1 MTRPVER
8 KVFKAP
14 PPAYD
19 VNSLYY
25 VQDGRDWIY
34 EPTEPYTKAQV
45 ILPGHLNSW
54 REELRIGS
62 RITCR
67 LGKIEDGI
75 TEVELQVVSCPKSD
89 RLGDVMV
96 SVKGRDGK
104 FTPCRHDGTLAGGE
118 QAEPERKIA

>member
-19 VNSLYY
+19 VNALYY
-25 VQDGRDWIY
+25 IQDGRDWIY
-34 EPTEPYTKAQV
+34 EPTEPYTKVDV
-45 ILPGHLNSW
+45 IVPGHLNAW

-104 FTPCRHDGTLAGGE
+104 FAPCRHDGTLDENKE
-118 QAEPERKIA
+118 QVA

>member
-25 VQDGRDWIY
+25 IQDGRDWIY
-34 EPTEPYTKAQV
+34 EPTELYTKAQV
-45 ILPGHLNSW
+45 ILPGHLNAW

-62 RITCR
+62 RITAR
-67 LGKIEDGI
+67 LGSIEDGI
-75 TEVELQVVSCPKSD
+75 QEVEMQIISCPKSD

-96 SVKGRDGK
+96 SVKGRDGQ
-104 FTPCRHDGTLAGGE
+104 FTPCRHDGTLDDSGITDQKE
-118 QAEPERKIA
+118 

>member
-25 VQDGRDWIY
+25 IQDGRDWIF
-34 EPTEPYTKAQV
+34 EPAEACTKAQV
-45 ILPGHLNSW
+45 ILPGHLNAW
-54 REELRIGS
+54 REELRVGS
-62 RITCR
+62 RVTAR
-67 LGKIEDGI
+67 LGAIEDGI
-75 TEVELQVVSCPKSD
+75 QEVEMQVISCPKSD

-104 FTPCRHDGTLAGGE
+104 FTPCRHDGTLDDSGITDQKKE
-118 QAEPERKIA
+118 

>member
-19 VNSLYY
+19 VNALYY
-25 VQDGRDWIY
+25 IQDGRDWIY

-67 LGKIEDGI
+67 LGKIADGI
-75 TEVELQVVSCPKSD
+75 TEVELQVIECPRSG
-89 RLGDVMV
+89 REGSVIV
-96 SVKGRDGK
+96 SVKGRDGS
-104 FTPCRHDGTLAGGE
+104 FTPCRSDGTLTDEKGKA
-118 QAEPERKIA
+118 A